1 VSKRPTAAAAPVAG
15 GTIHTQAQKE
25 GTKLTV
31 KKLKLSE
38 RAFKFLPSSVAT
50 TPQAIFLEALERA
63 RSYSNLEF
71 RGAKIY
77 IALKDNEQLC
87 GWIESDLQQKLWWR
101 GSRAT
106 LAALRSEPI
115 EVETPQLSDLIRRFF
130 PRGAFFSSV
139 WIEPA
144 RKPPRMPDMRYARY
158 HPRELE
164 LFAAVT
170 AVFNGKAKQVVV
182 EARCAGDLIYRI
194 TSQDIDCSE
203 WIREGHGLHTAPLNR
218 FVASLPVELC
228 NLVPKKEDVW
238 DLDWSVETR

>member
-1 VSKRPTAAAAPVAG
+1 M
-15 GTIHTQAQKE
+15 
-25 GTKLTV
+25 TV
-31 KKLKLSE
+31 KKPKLSE

-77 IALKDNEQLC
+77 VALKDNDQLC
-87 GWIESDLQQKLWWR
+87 GWLESDLQQKLWWR
-101 GSRAT
+101 GSRTT
-106 LAALRSEPI
+106 LAALRSDPI
-115 EVETPQLSDLIRRFF
+115 EVETPLLSDLIARFF

-144 RKPPRMPDMRYARY
+144 RKPPRMPEMRYARY
-158 HPRELE
+158 HPSELE

-170 AVFNGKAKQVVV
+170 AVFNGKAKQVIV
-182 EARCAGDLIYRI
+182 EARCAGDLIYRM

-203 WIREGHGLHTAPLNR
+203 WIREGCAKGTMPSMR
-218 FVASLPVELC
+218 FAALLPVELS
-228 NLVPKKEDVW
+228 NLVPKKEDIW
-238 DLDWSVETR
+238 DLDWNIEKR